1 MLELRKR
8 YLELKVKAKQMML
21 EGNMSMY
28 LKLMTEVEQMNLILV
43 RVNKQ
48 LKLVRQVKAPRR
60 NSSGGFR

>member
-43 RVNKQ
+43 RVNK
-48 LKLVRQVKAPRR
+48 
-60 NSSGGFR
+60 